1 MHPAA
6 VLYST
11 PLMPGAP
18 AIPPY
23 AVTAWSV
30 CTALGITTR
39 DTVSAL
45 SAGASGLR
53 APPVDLPFETVCGAL
68 PDALSALP
76 PDFARFESPVARIV
90 AQLLDEV
97 APAVARAV
105 ARHGGSRVA
114 VVLGT
119 SVGGLAVTEEALA
132 QHHATGTFSADYDLH
147 TRHSLHAAVDF
158 ACVAMAIR
166 GPRYAVSTACSSSG
180 KVFAVAQRLLRA
192 DVVDAVL
199 VGGVDSLCQTTLRG
213 FHALS
218 VLSSQP
224 CRPFGLDRQGMNLG
238 EGGALFLIERAGE
251 ARALVLGVGESADA
265 HHMSSPHPDGH
276 GAVAAMRGALAQAGL
291 HPADVGH
298 VNAHGTGTAKN
309 DTIEARAIE
318 AVFGAHVPVVSTKG
332 ATGHTLGAAGAIE
345 AAFAIVALEEQW
357 IPPSLGATPRDPEVT
372 ITVNEVRRPLRC
384 RAILSNSFGFGG
396 SNVAVLLG
404 VS

>member
-1 MHPAA
+1 
-6 VLYST
+6 
-11 PLMPGAP
+11 MPGAP
-18 AIPPY
+18 AILPY

-30 CTALGITTR
+30 CTALGVTTR
-39 DTVSAL
+39 ATVTAL
-45 SAGASGLR
+45 SEGRSGLR
-53 APPVDLPFETVCGAL
+53 PPPVELPFETVCGAL
-68 PDALSALP
+68 PEALPALSASL
-76 PDFARFESPVARIV
+76 ARFESPVARIV
-90 AQLLDEV
+90 ARLLDEV

-132 QHHATGTFSADYDLH
+132 RHHATGVFPADYDLH
-147 TRHSLHAAVDF
+147 ARHSLHAAVDM
-158 ACVAMAIR
+158 ACARMAIR

-180 KVFAVAQRLLRA
+180 KVFAAAQRLLRA
-192 DVVDAVL
+192 GVVDAVL

-218 VLSSQP
+218 VLSPKP
-224 CRPFGLDRQGMNLG
+224 CRPFGLGREGMNLG
-238 EGGALFLIERAGE
+238 EGGALFLMEREGD
-251 ARALVLGVGESADA
+251 ARALLLGVGESADA
-265 HHMSSPHPDGH
+265 HHMSSPHPEGH

-291 HPADVGH
+291 HPAEVGH

-318 AVFGAHVPVVSTKG
+318 SVFGAKVPVVSTKG

-345 AAFAIVALEEQW
+345 AAFAIVALEEGW
-357 IPPSLGATPRDPEVT
+357 IPPSLGASPRDPEVT
-372 ITVNEVRRPLRC
+372 LTVNEVRLALRC
-384 RAILSNSFGFGG
+384 RAVLSNSFGFGG

-404 VS
+404 VA